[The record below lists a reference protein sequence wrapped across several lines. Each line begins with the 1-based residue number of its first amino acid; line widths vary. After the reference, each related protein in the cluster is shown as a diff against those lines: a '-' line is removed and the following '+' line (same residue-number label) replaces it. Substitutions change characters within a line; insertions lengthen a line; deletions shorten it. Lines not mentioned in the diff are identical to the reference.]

1 MVRTFERQAV
11 PGAAVYHITSPPAA
25 SPLAQ
30 VTEEGLRSS
39 RRRARVTRGAVHS
52 SDSDVQLLQDLE
64 FPGACARVRSTPSG
78 THLVAV
84 GTYPP
89 QLRVYEF
96 AELGLKFVRHLDA
109 APVDLLVLADDWRK
123 LAVLRNDR
131 FLELHAQS
139 GLYEKVRIPHAGRA
153 LAYHPSNCDVFIAA
167 AGSRVYRLNL
177 DEGRFLPPIETLSES
192 NETMQLNSEFNL
204 IGVGGDAGL
213 YEVFD
218 PRTEPHARAG
228 CWNPSKYTTD
238 LAGSTITSAAFRGLH
253 LSVGLDDGTLLL
265 YDIRSAKPLGV
276 RSLGYNLPVQSIN
289 FHTAMHEPNRS
300 WLIAADRKC
309 VKIFAERQVEN
320 APFLSFETPADIEQ
334 VEASFGGAGLLMAA
348 CVDRPIHCYF
358 IPALGPAPKWCAYLE
373 HLTEELAEH
382 HGLRDDS
389 VIAIYD
395 HYKFVTREE
404 LTILGL
410 DSLLGSERLMPH
422 LHGFLMELS
431 LYRKAR
437 AAANPVEYEEWRK
450 QRIRERLASQQEQRI
465 RAVEAKS
472 QRLSKG
478 HQDQDDERFQERFTR
493 AEYAVDESHER
504 WRRLHSS
511 AKI

>member
-1 MVRTFERQAV
+1 V
-11 PGAAVYHITSPPAA
+11 
-25 SPLAQ
+25 
-30 VTEEGLRSS
+30 RSS
-39 RRRARVTRGAVHS
+39 ET
-52 SDSDVQLLQDLE
+52 DVQLLQDLE
-64 FPGACARVRSTPSG
+64 FPGACTRVRSTPSG

-96 AELGLKFVRHLDA
+96 AELGLKFIRQFDA

-123 LAVLRNDR
+123 LAILRNDR
-131 FLELHAQS
+131 FVELHAQS

-153 LAYHPSNCDVFIAA
+153 MAYHPSHCDLFIAA

-177 DEGRFLPPIETLSES
+177 DEGRFLPPLPTVSES
-192 NETMQLNSEFNL
+192 NETIQLNQDFNL

-218 PRTEPHARAG
+218 PRTEPHARAA
-228 CWNPSKYTTD
+228 CWNPAKHSSDFVQTKVT
-238 LAGSTITSAAFRGLH
+238 AAAFQGLN
-253 LSVGLDDGTLLL
+253 LGVGLDDGTLLL
-265 YDIRSAKPLGV
+265 YDLRSAKPLGV
-276 RSLGYNLPVQSIN
+276 RALGYGLPVQSIN
-289 FHTAMHEPNRS
+289 FHTAVHEPGRS

-309 VKIFAERQVEN
+309 VKIFEDLQLEK

-334 VEASFGGAGLLMAA
+334 IETCFDGAGLVMAA

-358 IPALGPAPKWCAYLE
+358 IPALGPAPRWCAHLE

-382 HGLRDDS
+382 ERRHDDS
-389 VIAIYD
+389 VVAIYD

-404 LTILGL
+404 LGTLGL
-410 DSLLGSERLMPH
+410 DALLGSERLVPH

-450 QRIRERLASQQEQRI
+450 QRIQQRLATQREQRI
-465 RAVEAKS
+465 RSMDSMPKRSSSTLRGA
-472 QRLSKG
+472 R
-478 HQDQDDERFQERFTR
+478 DERFRERLTN

-511 AKI
+511 VKD